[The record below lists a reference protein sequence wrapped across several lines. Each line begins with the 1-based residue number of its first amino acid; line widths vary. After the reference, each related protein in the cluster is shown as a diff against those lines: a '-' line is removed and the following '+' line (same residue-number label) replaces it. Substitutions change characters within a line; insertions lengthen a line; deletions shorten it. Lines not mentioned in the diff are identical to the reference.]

1 MPVVQVHKPLSA
13 RALTFHPLA
22 RLPRGAC
29 HVRGA
34 QGVPIGERVTFKG
47 CPGEPLPFN
56 QVNKKKVFEAVQP
69 PLGTS
74 GDCVAL
80 YKDLPF
86 ETTKGVC
93 KVASIANGGI
103 K

>member
-1 MPVVQVHKPLSA
+1 M
-13 RALTFHPLA
+13 
-22 RLPRGAC
+22 
-29 HVRGA
+29 RGA

-69 PLGTS
+69 HLGTS
-74 GDCVAL
+74 GECVAL